1 MKLAVSTMRFRETDF
16 ARLPRN
22 LAKRNTFITQV
33 NVTAVVFVVIPS
45 KAAVAFST
53 YLQKPFVLRRG
64 PTTMCGVSKCSPA
77 VVLFI
82 IDENRYGDCKIILF
96 LVGGGGRKSKIFK

>member
-1 MKLAVSTMRFRETDF
+1 MKLLDSTMRFRETDF
-16 ARLPRN
+16 ARLPGN

-45 KAAVAFST
+45 KAAAAFCA

-64 PTTMCGVSKCSPA
+64 PTTMCGVRKYSPW
-77 VVLFI
+77 LFYLLLAKTPAGI
-82 IDENRYGDCKIILF
+82 VRLYCY
-96 LVGGGGRKSKIFK
+96 